1 MTTRLWPVPEGMGP
15 QGAELWRRV
24 GTVLV
29 RSRVLTELDRAT
41 FECLCRAY
49 QKFCDADA
57 IIATEGLT
65 APGHR
70 GINRKHPLFSEWKA
84 SLDLYTGLAKQF
96 GLSPAS
102 RGVKI
107 ESPRKE
113 QKNEKARFFK

>member
-15 QGAELWRRV
+15 QGAEVWRRV

-70 GINRKHPLFSEWKA
+70 GINRKHPLFRNGKQV
-84 SLDLYTGLAKQF
+84 LIFTRGLQN
-96 GLSPAS
+96 S
-102 RGVKI
+102 
-107 ESPRKE
+107 
-113 QKNEKARFFK
+113 